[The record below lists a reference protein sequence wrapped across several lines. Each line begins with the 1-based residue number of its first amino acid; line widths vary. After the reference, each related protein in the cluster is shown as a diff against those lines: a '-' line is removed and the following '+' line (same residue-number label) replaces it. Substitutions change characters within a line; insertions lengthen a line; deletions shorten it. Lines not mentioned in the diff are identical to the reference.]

1 MILIQTKLH
10 LYFMVIFMNSS
21 NATPASGTSANFSE
35 AKKIVLKDISTK
47 WGQFSEDEPDA
58 LKSKDD
64 LVAQIV
70 AKYSLDKAQAQ
81 RDVDTVLKGR
91 QI

>member
-10 LYFMVIFMNSS
+10 SYFMVIFMNSS
-21 NATPASGTSANFSE
+21 NATPASGNTANFSE
-35 AKKIVLKDISTK
+35 AKKIVLKDISAK
-47 WGQFSEDEPDA
+47 WGKFSEDELGA
-58 LKSKDD
+58 LKGKED
-64 LVAQIV
+64 LVAQVV
-70 AKYSLDKAQAQ
+70 AKYSLDEAQAQ